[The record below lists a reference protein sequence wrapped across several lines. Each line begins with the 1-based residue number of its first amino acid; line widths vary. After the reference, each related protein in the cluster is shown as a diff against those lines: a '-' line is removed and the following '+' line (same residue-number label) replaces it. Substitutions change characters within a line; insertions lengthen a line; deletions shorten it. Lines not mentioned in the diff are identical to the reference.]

1 MPGTFSEKG
10 AVMRLVSVLA
20 VAALVSGCLFDK
32 EKEVVRLSGETMG
45 TTFNITAIGVDVDE
59 EALADAV
66 DETLAEVNAKMS
78 NWDPTS
84 EVSTFSAS
92 ESTDAVA
99 VSDEFA
105 LVIDAANDVHEKS
118 GGTFDV
124 TLGPLIELWG
134 FGPRKPEDPVP
145 SDVEIQA
152 ALDSVGQSR
161 LLTLDREAGTLAKSD
176 AGVGINLSAIAK
188 GYGIDAVAETLR
200 DAGIENY
207 MVEIGGDLVTMG
219 QNDKNEAWRIGIEK
233 PETGVQAIQLIVQ
246 LDDLGMATSGDYKN
260 FFEQDG
266 VRYSHIIDPVTGRPI
281 THRTTSVTV
290 LAENAMMADAWAT
303 AMLALG
309 QEKGLEL
316 AEKHK
321 LAVYF
326 ISRDVTGG
334 EDAYITV
341 HSSAFKDALGSN

>member
-1 MPGTFSEKG
+1 
-10 AVMRLVSVLA
+10 MRHLPVLA
-20 VAALVSGCLFDK
+20 LVLFVSGCLFDK
-32 EKEVVRLSGETMG
+32 EPEVVRLSGETMG
-45 TTFNITAIGVDVDE
+45 TTFNITAIGEDVDE
-59 EALADAV
+59 EALAAAV
-66 DETLAEVNAKMS
+66 QETLAAVNAKMS
-78 NWDPTS
+78 NWDPNS

-92 ESTDAVA
+92 TDTSPVP

-105 LVIDAANDVHEKS
+105 LVLSAADDVHEKS

-145 SDVEIQA
+145 SDAEIQA
-152 ALDSVGQSR
+152 ALEGVGQSR
-161 LLTLDREAGTLAKSD
+161 LLTLDRDAGTLAKSD
-176 AGVGINLSAIAK
+176 PAVGINLSAIAK
-188 GYGIDAVAETLR
+188 GYGIDAVAETLSE
-200 DAGIENY
+200 AGIENY
-207 MVEIGGDLVTMG
+207 MVEIGGDLVTKG
-219 QNDKNEAWRIGIEK
+219 ENDKGEVWRIGVEK
-233 PETGVQAIQLIVQ
+233 PEAGGQNLQLIVS
-246 LDDLGMATSGDYKN
+246 LNDLGMATSGDYKN
-260 FFEQDG
+260 FFEQEG
-266 VRYSHIIDPVTGRPI
+266 VRYSHIIDPTTGRPI

-321 LAVYF
+321 LAVFF

-334 EDAYITV
+334 EDAFITV
-341 HSSAFKDALGSN
+341 HSTAFKDALGTN

>member
-1 MPGTFSEKG
+1 
-10 AVMRLVSVLA
+10 MRLLPVLA
-20 VAALVSGCLFDK
+20 VATLLSACLFDK
-32 EKEVVRLSGETMG
+32 EPEVVRLSGETMG

-59 EALADAV
+59 EALAVAV
-66 DETLAEVNAKMS
+66 EETLADVNAKMS
-78 NWDPTS
+78 NWDKNS
-84 EVSTFSAS
+84 EVSQFSKSQSTEPTQVS
-92 ESTDAVA
+92 E
-99 VSDEFA
+99 EFA
-105 LVIDAANDVHEKS
+105 LVIAAANDVHEKS

-145 SDVEIQA
+145 SDEDIQA
-152 ALDSVGQSR
+152 ALNSVGQAR

-188 GYGIDAVAETLR
+188 GYGIDAVADTLR
-200 DAGIENY
+200 DAGIEDY

-219 QNDKNEAWRIGIEK
+219 ENDKGEAWRIGIEK
-233 PETGVQAIQLIVQ
+233 PEAGSQNLQLIVQ

-266 VRYSHIIDPVTGRPI
+266 VRYSHIIDPITGRPI

-341 HSSAFKDALGSN
+341 HSTALKDALGTN

>member
-1 MPGTFSEKG
+1 
-10 AVMRLVSVLA
+10 MRLVPVLA
-20 VAALVSGCLFDK
+20 FASFLSGCLFDK
-32 EKEVVRLSGETMG
+32 EPEVVRLSGETMG
-45 TTFNITAIGVDVDE
+45 TTFNITAIGEDLDE
-59 EALADAV
+59 NALAASV
-66 DETLAEVNAKMS
+66 EETLAEVNAKMS
-78 NWDPTS
+78 NWDPNS
-84 EVSTFSAS
+84 EVSTFSAAT
-92 ESTDAVA
+92 STDPMPISA
-99 VSDEFA
+99 EFA
-105 LVIDAANDVHEKS
+105 QVMEAANDVHDKT

-134 FGPRKPEDPVP
+134 FGPRTPEDPVP
-145 SDVEIQA
+145 SEADIQA
-152 ALDSVGQSR
+152 ALDGVGQNR
-161 LLTLDREAGTLAKSD
+161 LLTLDSEAGTLTKSD
-176 AGVGINLSAIAK
+176 ASVGINLSAIAK

-200 DAGIENY
+200 EAGIENY
-207 MVEIGGDLVTMG
+207 LVEIGGDLVTMG
-219 QNDKNEAWRIGIEK
+219 QNDKGEAWRIGIEK
-233 PETGVQAIQLIVQ
+233 PQAGAQSPQLIVSVS
-246 LDDLGMATSGDYKN
+246 DLGMASSGDYKN

-266 VRYSHIIDPVTGRPI
+266 VRYSHIIDPTTGRPI

-290 LAENAMMADAWAT
+290 LADNAMMADAWAT

-341 HSSAFKDALGSN
+341 HSTAFKDALGTN

>member
-1 MPGTFSEKG
+1 
-10 AVMRLVSVLA
+10 MRLLPVLA
-20 VAALVSGCLFDK
+20 VATLVSGCLFDK
-32 EKEVVRLSGETMG
+32 EPEVVRLSGETMG
-45 TTFNITAIGVDVDE
+45 TTFNVTAIGTDVDE
-59 EALADAV
+59 AALGVAV
-66 DETLAEVNAKMS
+66 QETLADVNAKMS
-78 NWDPTS
+78 NWDPNS

-92 ESTDAVA
+92 TSTEATEISED
-99 VSDEFA
+99 FA
-105 LVIDAANDVHEKS
+105 LVIDAANEVHEKS

-145 SDVEIQA
+145 SDAEIQA
-152 ALDSVGQSR
+152 ALDSVGQDR
-161 LLTLDREAGTLAKSD
+161 LLALDSENGTLAKSD

-188 GYGIDAVAETLR
+188 GYGIDAVAATLR

-219 QNDKNEAWRIGIEK
+219 QNDKGESWRIGIEK
-233 PETGVQAIQLIVQ
+233 PEAGAQNLQLVVQ

-266 VRYSHIIDPVTGRPI
+266 VRYSHVIDPTTGRPI

-316 AEKHK
+316 AEEHK

-334 EDAYITV
+334 DDAYITV
-341 HSSAFKDALGSN
+341 HSTAFKDALGTN

>member
-1 MPGTFSEKG
+1 
-10 AVMRLVSVLA
+10 MRLLPILA
-20 VAALVSGCLFDK
+20 VATLVSGCLFDK
-32 EKEVVRLSGETMG
+32 EPDVVRLSGETMG
-45 TTFNITAIGVDVDE
+45 TTFNITAIGLDIDE
-59 EALADAV
+59 EAFAV
-66 DETLAEVNAKMS
+66 AVEETLADVNAKMS
-78 NWDPTS
+78 NWDENS
-84 EVSTFSAS
+84 EVSKFSKS
-92 ESTDAVA
+92 QSTEPTQ

-105 LVIDAANDVHEKS
+105 LVIAAANDVHEKS

-145 SDVEIQA
+145 SDEDIQA
-152 ALDSVGQSR
+152 ALNSVGQAR

-188 GYGIDAVAETLR
+188 GYGIDAVAGTLQ
-200 DAGIENY
+200 DAGIEDY

-219 QNDKNEAWRIGIEK
+219 ENDKGEAWRIGIEK
-233 PETGVQAIQLIVQ
+233 PEAGAQNLQLIVQ

-266 VRYSHIIDPVTGRPI
+266 VRYSHIIDPITGRPI

-309 QEKGLEL
+309 QEKGMEL

-341 HSSAFKDALGSN
+341 HSTAFKDALGTN

>member
-1 MPGTFSEKG
+1 
-10 AVMRLVSVLA
+10 MRHLTALA
-20 VAALVSGCLFDK
+20 LTLFVSGCLFDK
-32 EKEVVRLSGETMG
+32 EPEVVRLSGETMG
-45 TTFNITAIGVDVDE
+45 TTFNIIAIGED
-59 EALADAV
+59 L
-66 DETLAEVNAKMS
+66 DETALGTAVQDTLARVNGKMS
-78 NWDPTS
+78 NWDPNS

-92 ESTDAVA
+92 TDTGPVA

-105 LVIDAANDVHEKS
+105 LVIEAAQDVHAKS
-118 GGTFDV
+118 NGTFDV

-145 SDVEIQA
+145 ADADIQA
-152 ALDSVGQSR
+152 ALDAVGQAK
-161 LLTLDREAGTLAKSD
+161 LLKLDRAAGTLAKSNPS
-176 AGVGINLSAIAK
+176 VGINLSAIAK

-200 DAGIENY
+200 EAGIEDY
-207 MVEIGGDLVTMG
+207 MVEIGGDLVAKG
-219 QNDKNEAWRIGIEK
+219 ENEKGEDWRIGIEK
-233 PETGVQAIQLIVQ
+233 PETDAQGIQLIVP

-266 VRYSHIIDPVTGRPI
+266 VRYSHIIDPTTGRPI

-290 LAENAMMADAWAT
+290 LADNAMLADAWAT

-309 QEKGLEL
+309 QDKGMKL
-316 AEKHK
+316 AEQHK
-321 LAVYF
+321 LAVFF

-341 HSSAFKDALGSN
+341 QSSAFNDALGSN

>member
-1 MPGTFSEKG
+1 
-10 AVMRLVSVLA
+10 MRLLPALA
-20 VAALVSGCLFDK
+20 LTTLLTGCLFDK
-32 EKEVVRLSGETMG
+32 EPDVVRLSGETMG
-45 TTFNITAIGVDVDE
+45 TTFNVTAIGEDLDE
-59 EALADAV
+59 TALAASV
-66 DETLAEVNAKMS
+66 EETLAAVNAKMS
-78 NWDPTS
+78 NWDPNS

-92 ESTDAVA
+92 TSTDPVA

-105 LVIDAANDVHEKS
+105 LVLAAANDVHDKT
-118 GGTFDV
+118 GGAFDV

-145 SDVEIQA
+145 SDADIEA
-152 ALDSVGQSR
+152 ALAGVGQKR
-161 LLTLDREAGTLAKSD
+161 LLTLDSEAGTLAKSEP
-176 AGVGINLSAIAK
+176 GVGINLSAIAK

-207 MVEIGGDLVTMG
+207 LVEIGGDLVSKG
-219 QNDKNEAWRIGIEK
+219 QNDKGETWQIGIEK
-233 PETGVQAIQLIVQ
+233 PQAGSQSLQLIVS
-246 LDDLGMATSGDYKN
+246 LDDRGMASSGDYKN
-260 FFEQDG
+260 YFEQDG
-266 VRYSHIIDPVTGRPI
+266 VRYSHIIDPTTGRPI

-309 QEKGLEL
+309 QEKGMQL
-316 AEKHK
+316 AEEHK

-334 EDAYITV
+334 DDAYITS
-341 HSSAFKDALGSN
+341 HSSAFKDALGTN

>member
-1 MPGTFSEKG
+1 
-10 AVMRLVSVLA
+10 MRLVPVLA

-32 EKEVVRLSGETMG
+32 EPEVVRLSGETMG
-45 TTFNITAIGVDVDE
+45 TTFNITAIGVDLDE
-59 EALADAV
+59 EALAGAV
-66 DETLAEVNAKMS
+66 DQTLAEVNAKMS
-78 NWDPTS
+78 NWDPNS
-84 EVSTFSAS
+84 EVSTFSALD
-92 ESTDAVA
+92 STDAVA

-105 LVIDAANDVHEKS
+105 LVIDAANDVHEKT

-145 SDVEIQA
+145 SDAEIQA

-176 AGVGINLSAIAK
+176 ADVGINLSAIAK

-200 DAGIENY
+200 EAGIENY

-219 QNDKNEAWRIGIEK
+219 QNDKGEAWRIGIEK

>member
-1 MPGTFSEKG
+1 
-10 AVMRLVSVLA
+10 MRLLPVLA
-20 VAALVSGCLFDK
+20 VATLLSACLFDK
-32 EKEVVRLSGETMG
+32 EPEVVRLSGETMG
-45 TTFNITAIGVDVDE
+45 TTFNITAIGVDVDD
-59 EALADAV
+59 EALAVAV
-66 DETLAEVNAKMS
+66 EETLADVNAKMS
-78 NWDPTS
+78 NWDKNS
-84 EVSTFSAS
+84 EVSQFSKSQSTEPTQVS
-92 ESTDAVA
+92 E
-99 VSDEFA
+99 EFA
-105 LVIDAANDVHEKS
+105 LVIAAANDVHEKS

-145 SDVEIQA
+145 SDEDIQA
-152 ALDSVGQSR
+152 ALNSVGQAR

-188 GYGIDAVAETLR
+188 GYGIDAVADTLR
-200 DAGIENY
+200 DAGIEDY

-219 QNDKNEAWRIGIEK
+219 ENDKGEAWRIGIEK
-233 PETGVQAIQLIVQ
+233 PEAGSQNLQLIVQ

-266 VRYSHIIDPVTGRPI
+266 VRYSHIIDPITGRPI

-341 HSSAFKDALGSN
+341 HSTAFKDALGTN

>member
-1 MPGTFSEKG
+1 
-10 AVMRLVSVLA
+10 MRPLITLALLLTVSA
-20 VAALVSGCLFDK
+20 CLFGK
-32 EKEVVRLSGETMG
+32 EPDVLRLSGETMG
-45 TTFNITAIGVDVDE
+45 TTFNITAIGDDLDE
-59 EALADAV
+59 AALGQAV
-66 DETLAEVNAKMS
+66 QETLAQVNAKMS
-78 NWDPTS
+78 NWDPNS

-92 ESTDAVA
+92 GSTDPMQ

-105 LVIDAANDVHEKS
+105 FVIEAANEVHEKS

-134 FGPRKPEDPVP
+134 FGPRKPEDPIP
-145 SDVEIQA
+145 ADDEIA
-152 ALDSVGQSR
+152 TALGQVGQAR
-161 LLTLDREAGTLAKSD
+161 LLDLDRGAGTLAKSE

-188 GYGIDAVAETLR
+188 GYGIDAVAAQLR
-200 DAGIENY
+200 EAGIENY

-219 QNDKNEAWRIGIEK
+219 ENDKGESWRIGIEK
-233 PETGVQAIQLIVQ
+233 PETGAQSIQLIVP
-246 LDDLGMATSGDYKN
+246 LDNLGMATSGDYKN

-266 VRYSHIIDPVTGRPI
+266 VRYSHIIDPTTGRPI

-321 LAVYF
+321 LAVFF

-334 EDAYITV
+334 EDAFITV
-341 HSSAFKDALGSN
+341 HSTAFKDALGTN

>member
-1 MPGTFSEKG
+1 
-10 AVMRLVSVLA
+10 MRLLPVLA
-20 VAALVSGCLFDK
+20 VATLVSGCLFDK
-32 EKEVVRLSGETMG
+32 EPEVVRLSGETMG
-45 TTFNITAIGVDVDE
+45 TTFNITAIGTDMDE
-59 EALADAV
+59 DALAASV
-66 DETLAEVNAKMS
+66 EETLAEVNAKMS
-78 NWDPTS
+78 NWDPNS

-92 ESTDAVA
+92 TSTEPVQ

-105 LVIDAANDVHEKS
+105 TVIAAANEVHEKS

-145 SDVEIQA
+145 SDIEIQA

-161 LLTLDREAGTLAKSD
+161 LLKLDRENGILSKSD

-188 GYGIDAVAETLR
+188 GYGIDAVAGTLR

-219 QNDKNEAWRIGIEK
+219 DNDKGEAWRIGIEK
-233 PETGVQAIQLIVQ
+233 PEAGAQNLQLIVE
-246 LDDLGMATSGDYKN
+246 LEDRGMATSGDYKN

-266 VRYSHIIDPVTGRPI
+266 VRYSHIIDPTTGRPI

-290 LAENAMMADAWAT
+290 LADNAMMADAWAT

-334 EDAYITV
+334 DDAYITV
-341 HSSAFKDALGSN
+341 HSTAFKDALGTN

>member
-1 MPGTFSEKG
+1 
-10 AVMRLVSVLA
+10 MRLLPVLA
-20 VAALVSGCLFDK
+20 AATFLSGCLFD
-32 EKEVVRLSGETMG
+32 EVPEVVRLSGETMG
-45 TTFNITAIGVDVDE
+45 TTFNITAIGTDVDE
-59 EALADAV
+59 TALGAAV
-66 DETLAEVNAKMS
+66 EETLADVNAKMS
-78 NWDPTS
+78 NWDPNS

-92 ESTDAVA
+92 TSTEPTE

-105 LVIDAANDVHEKS
+105 LVIAAANDVHDKS

-145 SDVEIQA
+145 SDAEIQA

-161 LLTLDREAGTLAKSD
+161 LLTLDADKSTLSKSD

-188 GYGIDAVAETLR
+188 GYGIDAVAATLR
-200 DAGIENY
+200 EAGIENY

-219 QNDKNEAWRIGIEK
+219 QNDKGEAWRIGIEK
-233 PETGVQAIQLIVQ
+233 PEVGSQNLQLIVQ
-246 LDDLGMATSGDYKN
+246 LDNLGMATSGDYKN
-260 FFEQDG
+260 FFEQGG
-266 VRYSHIIDPVTGRPI
+266 VRYSHIIDPTIGRPI

-309 QEKGLEL
+309 QEKGMEL
-316 AEKHK
+316 AEEHK

-341 HSSAFKDALGSN
+341 HSTAFKDALGTN

>member
-1 MPGTFSEKG
+1 
-10 AVMRLVSVLA
+10 MRHLPVLA
-20 VAALVSGCLFDK
+20 LVLFVSGCLFDK
-32 EKEVVRLSGETMG
+32 EPEVVRLSGETMG
-45 TTFNITAIGVDVDE
+45 TTFNITAIGEDVDE
-59 EALADAV
+59 EALAAAV
-66 DETLAEVNAKMS
+66 QETLAAVNAKMS
-78 NWDPTS
+78 NWDPNS

-92 ESTDAVA
+92 TDTSPVP

-105 LVIDAANDVHEKS
+105 LVLSAADDVHEKS

-145 SDVEIQA
+145 SDAEIQA
-152 ALDSVGQSR
+152 ALEGVGQSR
-161 LLTLDREAGTLAKSD
+161 LLTLDRDAGTLAKSD
-176 AGVGINLSAIAK
+176 PAVGINLSAIAK
-188 GYGIDAVAETLR
+188 GYGIDAVAETLSE
-200 DAGIENY
+200 AGIENY
-207 MVEIGGDLVTMG
+207 MVEIGGDLVTKG
-219 QNDKNEAWRIGIEK
+219 ENDKGEVWRIGVEK
-233 PETGVQAIQLIVQ
+233 PEAGGQNLQLIVS
-246 LDDLGMATSGDYKN
+246 LNDLGMATSGDYKN

-266 VRYSHIIDPVTGRPI
+266 VRYSHIIDPTTGRPI

-321 LAVYF
+321 LAVFF

-334 EDAYITV
+334 VDAFITV
-341 HSSAFKDALGSN
+341 HSTAFKDALGTN

>member
-1 MPGTFSEKG
+1 
-10 AVMRLVSVLA
+10 MRLLPALA
-20 VAALVSGCLFDK
+20 LTTLLTGCLFDK
-32 EKEVVRLSGETMG
+32 EPDVVRLSGETMG
-45 TTFNITAIGVDVDE
+45 TTFNVTAIGEDLDE
-59 EALADAV
+59 TALAASV
-66 DETLAEVNAKMS
+66 EETLAAVNAKMS
-78 NWDPTS
+78 NWDPNS

-92 ESTDAVA
+92 TSTDPVS

-105 LVIDAANDVHEKS
+105 LVLAAANDVHNKTD
-118 GGTFDV
+118 GAFDV

-145 SDVEIQA
+145 SDADIEA
-152 ALDSVGQSR
+152 ALAGVGQNR
-161 LLTLDREAGTLAKSD
+161 LLTLDAEAGTLAKSEP
-176 AGVGINLSAIAK
+176 GVGINLSAIAK

-207 MVEIGGDLVTMG
+207 LVEIGGDLVSKG
-219 QNDKNEAWRIGIEK
+219 QNDKGETWQIGIEK
-233 PETGVQAIQLIVQ
+233 PQAGSQSLQLIVS
-246 LDDLGMATSGDYKN
+246 LDDRGMASSGDYKN
-260 FFEQDG
+260 YFEQDG
-266 VRYSHIIDPVTGRPI
+266 VRYSHIIDPTTGRPI

-309 QEKGLEL
+309 QEKGMQL
-316 AEKHK
+316 AEEYK

-334 EDAYITV
+334 DDAYITS
-341 HSSAFKDALGSN
+341 HSSAFKDALGTN

>member
-1 MPGTFSEKG
+1 
-10 AVMRLVSVLA
+10 MRLLPVLA
-20 VAALVSGCLFDK
+20 VATLVSGCLFD
-32 EKEVVRLSGETMG
+32 EEPEVVRLSGETMG
-45 TTFNITAIGVDVDE
+45 TTFNITAIGTDVNE
-59 EALADAV
+59 TALGAAV
-66 DETLAEVNAKMS
+66 EETLADVNAKMS
-78 NWDPTS
+78 NWDPNS

-92 ESTDAVA
+92 TSTDPTEI
-99 VSDEFA
+99 SEEFA

-145 SDVEIQA
+145 SDAEIQA
-152 ALDSVGQSR
+152 ALDSVGQDR
-161 LLTLDREAGTLAKSD
+161 LLALDSENGTLAKSD

-188 GYGIDAVAETLR
+188 GYGIDAVAATLR

-219 QNDKNEAWRIGIEK
+219 QNDKGEAWRIGIEK
-233 PETGVQAIQLIVQ
+233 PEAGAQNLQLVVQ

-266 VRYSHIIDPVTGRPI
+266 VRYSHIIDPTTGRPI

-316 AEKHK
+316 AEEHK

-334 EDAYITV
+334 DDAYITV
-341 HSSAFKDALGSN
+341 HSTAFKDALGTN